1 MRMQEWHD
9 RAILTPGL
17 KEIDRAILAAI
28 CAWYRRLQAWDYVG
42 SLSYRRIA
50 QSIGADPVPVRWAVE
65 RLVGLGL
72 LAVKPGN
79 GARANT
85 YRIENRRK
93 NARRLEASLAAVAAD
108 DVPPF

>member
-17 KEIDRAILAAI
+17 KEIDREILAAI

-79 GARANT
+79 GARANR
-85 YRIENRRK
+85 YLP
-93 NARRLEASLAAVAAD
+93 ALPRRLASPLLAAAVEE
-108 DVPPF
+108 VYPVSPF